1 MRFLFVAQRDL
12 IMVILCSLAS
22 IYPQVRQQQG
32 NQITSGRP
40 DKLDTGLKWKRNPVS
55 IVADKAGGRAAYVVQ
70 AAPH

>member
-12 IMVILCSLAS
+12 IMVILYSLAS
-22 IYPQVRQQQG
+22 IYPQVRPAAGEPDYQRQ
-32 NQITSGRP
+32 P